1 MPITRKGCPK
11 CSQKIEPDST
21 TCPACG
27 LVFDATHPLRDLGP
41 APIRGIQLTGTGDMK
56 LRILSNNYVLR
67 RSICVNM
74 FGNSASCV
82 SEKGQCEFLQ
92 KDEFTWT
99 VSPVAGTVN
108 TTILNNKELSIETVI
123 EDGMSLSIGNLKSGT
138 LGLVMK
144 INLIS

>member
-1 MPITRKGCPK
+1 
-11 CSQKIEPDST
+11 
-21 TCPACG
+21 
-27 LVFDATHPLRDLGP
+27 
-41 APIRGIQLTGTGDMK
+41 
-56 LRILSNNYVLR
+56 
-67 RSICVNM
+67 M